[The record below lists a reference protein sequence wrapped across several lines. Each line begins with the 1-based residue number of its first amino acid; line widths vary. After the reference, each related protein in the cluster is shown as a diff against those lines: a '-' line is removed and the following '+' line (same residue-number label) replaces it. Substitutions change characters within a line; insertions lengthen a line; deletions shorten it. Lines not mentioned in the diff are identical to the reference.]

1 MATGIMSNNGG
12 RVSIKGVSHPSSDA
26 TTIMRLARYIAGRS
40 VWGNRSS
47 PIRKAWG
54 GRIVEPS
61 TRMHR

>member
-1 MATGIMSNNGG
+1 MVMGTMSNNGG
-12 RVSIKGVSHPSSDA
+12 RVRVSYPSGDA

-40 VWGNRSS
+40 VWGNRRS

-54 GRIVEPS
+54 GVRTVEPS